1 MAEKPINGGGPAAD
15 ASAAMEVEDDATLT
29 TTPSATTAVVQP
41 DMVIVHPL
49 VLLSV
54 VDHYNR
60 EAKVGNGSAAGTWRT
75 EALTHFGP
83 AVGTLARVIGYKP
96 TRSRRPAW
104 PVGRQEPG
112 YYEQLRWWES

>member
-1 MAEKPINGGGPAAD
+1 MAEKPINGGGPADAD

-29 TTPSATTAVVQP
+29 TTPSAATAVVQP

-60 EAKVGNGSAAGTWRT
+60 EAKVGERLRRRDVAYRS
-75 EALTHFGP
+75 THAF
-83 AVGTLARVIGYKP
+83 
-96 TRSRRPAW
+96 W
-104 PVGRQEPG
+104 PSGGGR
-112 YYEQLRWWES
+112 LHV